1 MIAAVVALMLAVA
14 ACGHG
19 GMTEQAARAAVD
31 TVEAH
36 YKAYA
41 TVEAD
46 LPLIDEADRRLDRRG
61 VDRRTRVR
69 AALYHGAVLDELGRA
84 DSALLHYKRAE
95 AACDTADHDLLGYIN
110 LRIAELF
117 RCSTVADSAAV
128 GKYKRAFDEYIA
140 ISNPQRQAQCLN
152 GIGLSF
158 MFTHP
163 DSASHYILRAVAI
176 ASMAQ
181 DPVGLNNCLSSLVFY
196 YYHNHQYLQAKN
208 IAVQL
213 MQRGDS
219 SCCVEAICSFV
230 NLNMLD
236 SASYYLNRFPSI
248 SAIQDS
254 VAYYKAESQILLARG
269 DYIRYVIINNRCRDL
284 SDSLV
289 NDLYETNLFKVE
301 QKYDNELLKNR
312 NLQLENDKIWLYV
325 FLSLACLLILAL
337 CMIAH
342 WISSRNHIIAIQNE
356 QLKSELEHSA
366 KMLAE
371 MHSKLT
377 TSNLQPSMSGA
388 IDSIQSVINTINEY
402 LFQTENI
409 PNKPHLVKNL
419 LKLFRQNVVNEAFW
433 NGLEQYVEHQNKDLL
448 SKLKE
453 TYPDLTEDDI
463 HFICLHCCHFSPITI
478 MLCMNFTN
486 ASSVRNHRRLIV
498 RKHMHIADMTLDQVL
513 DSIQNITKTTDDNP

>member
-1 MIAAVVALMLAVA
+1 
-14 ACGHG
+14 
-19 GMTEQAARAAVD
+19 
-31 TVEAH
+31 
-36 YKAYA
+36 
-41 TVEAD
+41 
-46 LPLIDEADRRLDRRG
+46 
-61 VDRRTRVR
+61 
-69 AALYHGAVLDELGRA
+69 
-84 DSALLHYKRAE
+84 
-95 AACDTADHDLLGYIN
+95 
-110 LRIAELF
+110 
-117 RCSTVADSAAV
+117 
-128 GKYKRAFDEYIA
+128 
-140 ISNPQRQAQCLN
+140 
-152 GIGLSF
+152 
-158 MFTHP
+158 
-163 DSASHYILRAVAI
+163 
-176 ASMAQ
+176 
-181 DPVGLNNCLSSLVFY
+181 
-196 YYHNHQYLQAKN
+196 
-208 IAVQL
+208 
-213 MQRGDS
+213 
-219 SCCVEAICSFV
+219 
-230 NLNMLD
+230 MLD

-289 NDLYETNLFKVE
+289 NDLHETNLFKVE

-337 CMIAH
+337 WMVAH
-342 WISSRNHIIAIQNE
+342 WISSRNHMIAIQNE

-371 MHSKLT
+371 MDSTLT

-409 PNKPHLVKNL
+409 PNKPNLVKNL